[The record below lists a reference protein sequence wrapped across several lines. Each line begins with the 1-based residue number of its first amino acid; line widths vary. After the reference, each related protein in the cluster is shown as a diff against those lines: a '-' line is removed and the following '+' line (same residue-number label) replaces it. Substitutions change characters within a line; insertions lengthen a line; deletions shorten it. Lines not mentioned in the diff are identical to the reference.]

1 MVVLALIPLTMVMIL
16 YESKVLVVCF
26 LCFCPTDE
34 WRSVLAYQS
43 SSFRLCILFV
53 VCLSEIK
60 VAQILYSIYILWFH
74 IYTQKWV
81 YPLTLVSTKMMIAF
95 RLKYTWWL
103 VPTQYSVHVQLCG
116 SWICEKVVRPKADLP
131 DGLLQPILIIPR
143 LVHGHPPTSLG
154 TRLAIAMHNK
164 PDNQEY

>member
-1 MVVLALIPLTMVMIL
+1 MSEDRSLPIRAPPLDCV
-16 YESKVLVVCF
+16 YF
-26 LCFCPTDE
+26 L
-34 WRSVLAYQS
+34 
-43 SSFRLCILFV
+43 LC
-53 VCLSEIK
+53 VCLRLMHDIVK
-60 VAQILYSIYILWFH
+60 VAQILYSICILWFH

-95 RLKYTWWL
+95 RLKYTWRL
-103 VPTQYSVHVQLCG
+103 VPTQYSVHVQVCA
-116 SWICEKVVRPKADLP
+116 SWVCEKVVRPKADLP